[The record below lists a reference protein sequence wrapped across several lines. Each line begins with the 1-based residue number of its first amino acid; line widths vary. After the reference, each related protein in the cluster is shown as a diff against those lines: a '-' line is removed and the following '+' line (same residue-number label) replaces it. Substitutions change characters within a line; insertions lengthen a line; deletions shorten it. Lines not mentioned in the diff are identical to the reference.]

1 MNRVSPW
8 IPAMFCGVLSLIAVA
23 TSFVAP
29 APDATLP
36 VLIGFLPMCFVFVG
50 VFMANMQREIRELRA
65 RLSEQQGVKP

>member
-23 TSFVAP
+23 KSFVAP

-50 VFMANMQREIRELRA
+50 VCMANMQREIRELRA